1 MSRMLGHAPTGA
13 VTRKDEARPAG
24 GADDAGSD
32 SRTLRTRMSSPTI
45 RPVPEGRYV
54 TLANGHRIHLLDQ
67 GQGPVVVFLHG
78 SGNGACGH
86 SNFKHNYPD
95 VVKAGCRAVL
105 PDLIGFGYSDKPP
118 EAQYTLDF
126 FVECLVQTLDAA
138 RIDRATIVG
147 NSLGGAIAL
156 GLALAHPQRVERL
169 VLMAPG
175 GLNDLPDYLAMPGM
189 AAMFQLYGSGQ
200 APSEERMRQF
210 FREAFVFDP
219 DVVTDDLVHER
230 SELAKLQ
237 IPQVMKTL
245 KVPNLTARLPEIQC
259 PTLSLWGI
267 NEKMMPESGVLRL
280 AKGLR
285 NGRMVL
291 VPNCGHWVMIEHRD
305 LFNRMLLDFLRNG

>member
-1 MSRMLGHAPTGA
+1 MP
-13 VTRKDEARPAG
+13 PA
-24 GADDAGSD
+24 
-32 SRTLRTRMSSPTI
+32 I

-78 SGNGACGH
+78 SGNGACGY
-86 SNFKHNYPD
+86 SNFKGNFPE
-95 VVKAGCRAVL
+95 VVKAGCRAVV

-126 FVECLVQTLDAA
+126 FVECVRQTLDAA
-138 RIDRATIVG
+138 AIQCATIVG

-156 GLALAHPQRVERL
+156 GLALAHPERVERL

-175 GLNDLPDYLAMPGM
+175 GLDDLPDYLAMPGM
-189 AAMFQLYGSGQ
+189 ASMFALYGSGQ
-200 APSEERMRQF
+200 APTEERLRRF
-210 FREAFVFDP
+210 FQEAFVVDP
-219 DVVTDDLVHER
+219 SVVTDDLVHER
-230 SELAKLQ
+230 AELAKRQ

-245 KVPNLTARLPEIQC
+245 QVPNLSGRLGDITC
-259 PTLSLWGI
+259 PALSLWGM
-267 NEKMMPESGVLRL
+267 NEKMMPESGVLKL

-305 LFNRMLLDFLRNG
+305 LFNRMLLDFLRHG